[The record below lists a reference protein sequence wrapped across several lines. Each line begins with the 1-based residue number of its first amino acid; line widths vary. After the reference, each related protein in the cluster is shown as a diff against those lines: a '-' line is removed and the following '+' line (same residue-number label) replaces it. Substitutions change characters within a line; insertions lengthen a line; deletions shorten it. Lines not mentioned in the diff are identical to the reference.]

1 MIGSDGLDNVIASF
15 DSLLNVSSTSVLEC
29 VREQFEAMMCEA
41 NEDILDG
48 SRVVYCLPD

>member
-1 MIGSDGLDNVIASF
+1 MIGSDGSDNVLASF

-29 VREQFEAMMCEA
+29 VRERFEAMLCEA

-48 SRVVYCLPD
+48 SRGVYCLHD